1 MVNIDQLRCLFEGS
15 IVEHLK
21 TYQKEINEY
30 GYVSFYRHNRIILEY
45 SLLSDSLFN
54 FGDYNEILDCI
65 DKKSLKKIM
74 KKHKF
79 I

>member
-1 MVNIDQLRCLFEGS
+1 MLNIDRLKSLFEES
-15 IVEHLK
+15 
-21 TYQKEINEY
+21 N
-30 GYVSFYRHNRIILEY
+30 RHNRIILEY